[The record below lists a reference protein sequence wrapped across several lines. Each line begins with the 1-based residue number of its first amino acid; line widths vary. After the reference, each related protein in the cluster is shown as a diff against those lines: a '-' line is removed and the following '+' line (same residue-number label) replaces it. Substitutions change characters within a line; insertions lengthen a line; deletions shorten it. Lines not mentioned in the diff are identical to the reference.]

1 MNPPHIVN
9 NLVQLL
15 FILFK
20 LKTGQVVSWLYFARF
35 WLDYSRQ
42 RSQIQQYQV
51 LQ

>member
-1 MNPPHIVN
+1 MNSSSYSK
-9 NLVQLL
+9 QLGSTSIY
-15 FILFK
+15 FIQ